1 LGNYGDLNLRYLVE
15 SWLPLRSVNDTARVE
30 AGFIRAPKL
39 SNIHPYL
46 ARRPTAPARILTLA
60 SVLPEA
66 VPREKFI
73 RAVGLDKIASA
84 PFKLLYLVNPNRD
97 YLKDIVK
104 KYTGRDP
111 SQIVVVD
118 PMAGGGSIP
127 LEALRLGFKTI
138 AIDYNPVAYILLK
151 ATLEYP
157 AKYGSQLYEDVKK
170 EVEKLIE
177 WVRKELTQYYSSDA
191 QNYIIA
197 RGYRCPNC
205 RGVIP
210 IIHDTRLGKG
220 GPYIKFTINKDEKS
234 FRVEVSGSAEPFE
247 RLRCPYCDTPI
258 NEGVTLKNWVKK
270 HKELLEIV
278 LSGDVKRA
286 KEKIDELLETH
297 IILVKETPQGF
308 RPADDVDK
316 QGLIKAYLDL
326 ASQINE
332 LREYLP
338 DAQIPKEN
346 GVFEP
351 IRGLG
356 IEYWWELF
364 NPRQLLVLL
373 KLMKY
378 VRERTV
384 ELIKEKGEYGAA
396 IALYLAIGIDKFLDF
411 NNIATYWAYSVG
423 AIRPLKEHYSNTR
436 QISLNLEYCE
446 MPPVT
451 SDPGKSLGWV
461 FEPHITR
468 VAGTAGGVLPVVRVL
483 SEWLSGL
490 GNLVD
495 VICGDARNLSRIL
508 RDRGIERVDVVN
520 VDPPYLAQHFYSN
533 LMEFFWQFL
542 RIMLQPA
549 IDEGFLFNRDP
560 ARGKVE
566 LYIENWSP
574 YLPTLPREVEIIARR
589 GKDEIKDLSK
599 MEPELVER
607 TPFTGN
613 WYVLKMWEFFGEV
626 DRTLKDDGVLI
637 VWFTHS
643 DPRAWEAIVASA
655 YAAGFALSK
664 AWTIWT
670 EMVPGRGLRPV
681 DLTSAFL
688 TSLALVFRKRSVL
701 GSITIYSSKAE
712 DIIRDEEV
720 RRIIRQSVIED
731 VVKDMNSEASG
742 PEIFIMALASGI
754 ASATKIW
761 SPSIDEI
768 KEQDISK
775 IRSTRFKKALRLFDN
790 VLYPAAM
797 YIALEALL
805 EDYLAKNGLDESMR
819 RDALFTDNISRVY
832 LMLWT
837 ASRYAETRDLAY
849 DFIEKVCKIMNI
861 DIDALTKRGLLRGP
875 LRSGGH
881 RRLLFGSECYGA
893 VRNKMEV
900 LVATNVGKAIHVL
913 KLIGE
918 MERKEDATK
927 AAQNIASRIPLSRSV
942 IVAALY
948 LLRTATRE
956 ELKLIEIQNDI
967 IKRFAENVLLTL
979 YKGL

>member
-1 LGNYGDLNLRYLVE
+1 M
-15 SWLPLRSVNDTARVE
+15 E

-46 ARRPTAPARILTLA
+46 ARRPTAPARVLTLA
-60 SVLPEA
+60 SVLPENISKD
-66 VPREKFI
+66 EFI
-73 RAVGLDKIASA
+73 HVVGLDKVASV

-97 YLKDIVK
+97 YVKEIVK
-104 KYTGRDP
+104 KYTSKDP

-127 LEALRLGFKTI
+127 LEALRLGFRTI
-138 AIDYNPVAYILLK
+138 AMDYNPVAYILLK
-151 ATLEYP
+151 AALEYP
-157 AKYGSQLYEDVKK
+157 AKYGPQLYEDVKK
-170 EVEKLIE
+170 EVEKLID
-177 WVRKELTQYYSSDA
+177 WARKELTQCYSP
-191 QNYIIA
+191 NIYMRHIIA

-220 GPYIKFTINKDEKS
+220 GPYIKFVIDKDKKS
-234 FRVEVSGSAEPFE
+234 FRVEVSQSAEPFE
-247 RLRCPYCDTPI
+247 RLRCPYCGTPI
-258 NEGVTLKNWVKK
+258 NEDVALRNWVKK
-270 HKELLEIV
+270 HKELLEIA
-278 LSGDVKRA
+278 LSGDVEKA
-286 KEKIDELLETH
+286 KEKISELLETH

-308 RPADDVDK
+308 RPTDDADK

-346 GVFEP
+346 NVFEP
-351 IRGLG
+351 IRDLG
-356 IEYWWELF
+356 IEYWYELF
-364 NPRQLLVLL
+364 NPRQLLALL

-378 VRERTV
+378 VRERAV

-396 IALYLAIGIDKFLDF
+396 IALYLALGIDKFLDF
-411 NNIATYWAYSVG
+411 NNIATYWAYSVE
-423 AIRPLKEHYSNTR
+423 AIRPLKEHYSSTR

-446 MPPVT
+446 T
-451 SDPGKSLGWV
+451 DIIETLRWV

-468 VAGTAGGVLPVVRVL
+468 IGGTAGGVLPVLRVL

-490 GNLVD
+490 GSLVD
-495 VICGDARNLSRIL
+495 VICGDARNLSKIF
-508 RDRGIERVDVVN
+508 RDRGIESADVVN
-520 VDPPYLAQHFYSN
+520 VDPPYLAQHLYSD
-533 LMEFFWQFL
+533 LMELFWQFL

-560 ARGKVE
+560 ARGRVE

-574 YLPTLPREVEIIARR
+574 YLPTLPREAEIIARR
-589 GKDEIKDLSK
+589 GKDEIKDLGK
-599 MEPELVER
+599 KEPELIER
-607 TPFTGN
+607 IPFTGD
-613 WYVLKMWEFFGEV
+613 WYVLKLWEFFEEV
-626 DRTLKDDGVLI
+626 NKTLKDDGVLI

-655 YAAGFALSK
+655 YAARFALSK
-664 AWTIWT
+664 AWTVWT
-670 EMVPGRGLRPV
+670 EMAPGRGLRPV

-688 TSLALVFRKRSVL
+688 TSLALAFRKRSTL
-701 GSITIYSSKAE
+701 GSITAYSSKAE
-712 DIIRDEEV
+712 DIVRDEEV

-742 PEIFIMALASGI
+742 PEMFIMALASGI
-754 ASATKIW
+754 ASATRIW

-768 KEQDISK
+768 REQDVSK
-775 IRSTRFKKALRLFDN
+775 IRFARFRRALYLFDN

-805 EDYLAKNGLDESMR
+805 EDYLAKNCFDESMR
-819 RDALFTDNISRVY
+819 RDILLTDSISRVY

-861 DIDALTKRGLLRGP
+861 DINVLASRGLLMKP
-875 LRSGGH
+875 SRSGGNH
-881 RRLLFGSECYGA
+881 RLLFGSECYDA
-893 VRNKMEV
+893 VRNKAEV
-900 LVATNVGKAIHVL
+900 LVITNAGRAIHVL
-913 KLIGE
+913 RLIGE

-927 AAQNIASRIPLSRSV
+927 AAQSIASRIPLSRSV
-942 IVAALY
+942 IVTALY
-948 LLRTATRE
+948 LLRTATPE
-956 ELKLIEIQNDI
+956 ELRLVGIQNDI